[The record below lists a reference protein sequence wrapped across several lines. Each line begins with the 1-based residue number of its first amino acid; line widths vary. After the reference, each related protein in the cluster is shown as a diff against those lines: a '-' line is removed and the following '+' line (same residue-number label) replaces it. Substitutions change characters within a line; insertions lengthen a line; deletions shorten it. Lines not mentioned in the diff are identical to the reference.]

1 MGWRDELKNAFAV
14 DKPGPAEP
22 NDRQRE
28 LVDTVCKA
36 VVRRQMVTPALMVLE
51 MSRPLNFV
59 AAQVM
64 HFFGPIVSVVLDGP
78 SIAEF
83 ASFLEQRGSVE
94 YLCRRLEH
102 WSQIGPDAEDPEGA
116 SDAQPA
122 TAEEGDGPPDVPDR
136 S

>member
-1 MGWRDELKNAFAV
+1 MSWRDELKNAFAV

-36 VVRRQMVTPALMVLE
+36 VVRRQMVTPALLVLE

-64 HFFGPIVSVVLDGP
+64 HFFRPIISVVLDTDA
-78 SIAEF
+78 IKEF
-83 ASFLEQRGSVE
+83 ATFLERRGSVE

-116 SDAQPA
+116 SDAPPA
-122 TAEEGDGPPDVPDR
+122 PADGGDGSSNVPD
-136 S
+136 

>member
-1 MGWRDELKNAFAV
+1 MSWRDELKNAFVV

-36 VVRRQMVTPALMVLE
+36 VVRRQMVTPALLVLE

-64 HFFGPIVSVVLDGP
+64 HFFRPIISVVLDTDA
-78 SIAEF
+78 IKEF
-83 ASFLEQRGSVE
+83 ATFLERRGPVE

-102 WSQIGPDAEDPEGA
+102 WSQIGPDTEDSEGA
-116 SDAQPA
+116 SGAQSA
-122 TAEEGDGPPDVPDR
+122 TAEEGDGSPNVPDR